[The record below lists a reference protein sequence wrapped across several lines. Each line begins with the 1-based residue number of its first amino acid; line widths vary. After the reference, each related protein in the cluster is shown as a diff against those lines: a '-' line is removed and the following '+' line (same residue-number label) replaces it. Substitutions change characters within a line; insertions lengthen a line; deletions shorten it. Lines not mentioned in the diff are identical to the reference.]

1 MDFNVYKYINNKYI
15 IDKWKHVKV
24 QLNSASGHEIN
35 SYGKV
40 TINMFID
47 NHSYAVDFILTRGF
61 KFDILLGSDF
71 IYKHKAVLDISRN
84 TMIINKKILCLR
96 PKNELKQCCIVEAT
110 SFQQIEPYSI
120 TYISVRSK
128 NNMNNTCIISPL
140 DNSEL
145 FKDQPGLNAPC
156 ITVKSNTSN
165 RYVMPIVNNT
175 GMRYVVRNKSK
186 IGFIEAVNSDDSIKC
201 VDEITYKNIENTNN
215 SHVSSVIEHNI
226 SNIIAIKS
234 QLTSANPK
242 KQNTLRHVA
251 SAKIT
256 NKLYLENNTDLNV
269 DNEVKGSRPYSSYDV
284 NNLITSQDTHSLQDH
299 TLTIG
304 DGATTTEQTKL
315 RKLLDTHAYLFVDD
329 NKFLTRTNI
338 MQAKLNTGDHL
349 PIKQRP
355 YKNPLAL
362 QTQLDEQLEEMLE
375 AGIISTSASP
385 WASPVV
391 VVPKKDG
398 TLRVCIDFRKFNQI
412 LVKDSFPLPR
422 VEDLFATLGKAKYFS
437 SLDLKSGYWQMELAP
452 EDRKKTAFCTRTQLL
467 EFNVLPFGVASA
479 PSLFQRMISLLLK
492 GIEGKYAVA
501 YLDDILIFSDSFE
514 AHLGHLDDVLR
525 RLRKASLSLNR
536 KKCHFVQ
543 SEISYLGHIISKDGI
558 APDPEKVRAI
568 QTMEPPTTVKGIR
581 SFLGTVGYYR
591 NFQPTFSAIA
601 RPLTRLTKK
610 NVHFSWSEEAQE
622 AFEVLKQKL
631 TEAPILAYPD
641 VTRPYTLYTDA
652 SDYAIGGILT
662 QDFDDGERVIQYVSH
677 QLTPNRMH
685 YPVIEKECFAIIYCL
700 QKLKQYLLGADVT
713 CYTDH
718 KPLKSL
724 FTAEMKNTRVQRWA
738 ILLDEYQVKIKY
750 RQGIHN
756 GRADMLSRLRI
767 KPTPEEL
774 EEDKAI
780 LAIEQELQK
789 IPVEVKVHEKLP
801 HYADISF
808 DDDIQ
813 LPKLQQDDAHG
824 KHIMK
829 QLKDKDDKTTN
840 DYVITDGLLYH
851 IAKLIR
857 FEPDPI
863 LQLVI
868 PNILKQVVL
877 EGFHAAV
884 GGGHVGLEKTYQK
897 IRSKYFWP
905 NCYKDVVEYVQ
916 QCEVCQRRGLRKLMA
931 ELQDS
936 EKPNGPMEYVRIDT
950 VGPFVTSNHGNNYLV
965 TMVDWYSSW
974 VEAYPAVNK
983 EAATIAKVIMERF
996 IPQHGCPSVLISDR
1010 GTEYVNSAIDLL
1022 STQLKI
1028 SRKVTT
1034 PYHPS
1039 GNGKTERC
1047 HRFLNDI
1054 LAKGLQDRSHDEWE
1068 DLVPGALFAMR
1079 TCVNDSTKYTPYM
1092 VVYGRDPVMP
1102 LDTLLTPRR
1111 RYYGEDYV
1119 PTALQRLHTA
1129 FIHVAENTR
1138 KAREDYQK
1146 HADNRAHQR
1155 KFEAGDPVFL
1165 HDPTVREGQMRKLCS
1180 PWMSHYRIVEMT
1192 GPVTAVIRC
1201 QRTGHYRTAHVNN
1214 LRYANIYGGWDN
1226 INENSLE
1233 FPEQNTR
1240 KLLKPQRKQPVRKS
1254 KMLPC
1259 VSNSRD
1265 YHSDSDTVIDSS
1277 DDDDDDGVS
1286 AKDAAPPSRGFTFNN
1301 NFPVSLEVAN
1311 QDDVGIQRIRTTTVS
1326 NRYNLRSRPGEVT
1339 TTPLD
1344 QDETIG
1350 NSSTDDLINSSANA
1364 SDMELEVDEDSTAYK
1379 KGSNRERSDSNL
1391 TIIYNPDDLMDE
1403 SEGSSKRKREQITVA
1418 SDDDSDDEASYA
1430 LPSKRTCARE
1440 LPLGIASTDSRLRVV
1455 DQATEQ
1461 SDEMLTEMSD
1471 RTPTGDI
1478 DCVDIDP
1485 EMNDISQDLSTI
1497 MHFTES
1503 DYETATE
1510 WDD

>member
-1 MDFNVYKYINNKYI
+1 MDFNVFKYIDQKHILNN
-15 IDKWKHVKV
+15 WKNTNVI
-24 QLNSASGHEIN
+24 LSSASGHGID
-35 SYGKV
+35 SYGLV
-40 TINMFID
+40 TINMFIEGQP
-47 NHSYAVDFILTRGF
+47 YAVDFILTRGF

-71 IYKHKAVLDISRN
+71 IYKHKAVLDFSKN
-84 TMIINKKILCLR
+84 TMVINKKIICLR
-96 PKNELKQCCIVEAT
+96 PKNELKQCCILKAA

-120 TYISVRSK
+120 SYIEVRSK
-128 NNMNNTCIISPL
+128 INFNGACVISPL

-145 FKDQPGLNAPC
+145 FKDQPGLNAPS
-156 ITVKSNTSN
+156 ITVNSSKNNS
-165 RYVMPIVNNT
+165 YVIPIVNNT
-175 GMRYVVRNKSK
+175 GMRYVVGHKSK
-186 IGFIEAVNSDDSIKC
+186 VGFIEPIDSDDNIKL
-201 VDEITYKNIENTNN
+201 VDEITYKNIESNTDIHMT
-215 SHVSSVIEHNI
+215 SQIEHNI
-226 SNIIAIKS
+226 ANIIAIKS
-234 QLTSANPK
+234 QLTSPHQK
-242 KQNTLRHVA
+242 KHTHSHDTIRTLTD
-251 SAKIT
+251 S
-256 NKLYLENNTDLNV
+256 KLNLDNNTHRDT
-269 DNEVKGSRPYSSYDV
+269 EVKNSRSRSSRTYDV
-284 NNLITSQDTHSLQDH
+284 DSLIVSQDTSDD
-299 TLTIG
+299 TVTIG
-304 DGATTTEQTKL
+304 EGITASEQQKL
-315 RKLLDTHAYLFVDD
+315 RELLDTHSYLFVDD
-329 NKFLTRTNI
+329 NKSLTRTNI
-338 MQAKLNTGDHL
+338 MQANLNTGDHL

-362 QTQLDEQLEEMLE
+362 QAQLDEQLEEMLE
-375 AGIISTSASP
+375 AGIISPSASP

-398 TLRVCIDFRKFNQI
+398 TLRVCIDFRKFNQV

-422 VEDLFATLGKAKYFS
+422 VEDLFATLGKAKFFS

-452 EDRKKTAFCTRTQLL
+452 EDREKTAFCTRTQLL

-479 PSLFQRMISLLLK
+479 PSLFQRMISMLLK

-591 NFQPTFSAIA
+591 NFQPNFSAIA

-631 TEAPILAYPD
+631 IEAPILAYPD
-641 VTRPYTLYTDA
+641 VTKPYTLYTDA

-774 EEDKAI
+774 AEDKAI
-780 LAIEQELQK
+780 LAIEQEPRK

-813 LPKLQQDDAHG
+813 LPKLQQDDAHC

-840 DYVITDGLLYH
+840 DYVIIDGLLYH

-916 QCEVCQRRGLRKLMA
+916 QCEVCQRRGLRKLRA

-936 EKPNGPMEYVRIDT
+936 EKPNGPMEYVGIDT

-974 VEAYPAVNK
+974 VEAYPVVNK

-996 IPQHGCPSVLISDR
+996 IPQHGCPRVLISDR

-1028 SRKVTT
+1028 KRKVTT

-1068 DLVPGALFAMR
+1068 DIVPGALFAMR

-1092 VVYGRDPVMP
+1092 VIYGRDPVMP

-1129 FIHVAENTR
+1129 FIHVAENTK

-1146 HADNRAHQR
+1146 HADNRARQR
-1155 KFEAGDPVFL
+1155 KFEVGDPVFL
-1165 HDPTVREGQMRKLCS
+1165 HDPTVREGQMRKFCS

-1226 INENSLE
+1226 INENNLE

-1259 VSNSRD
+1259 VNNARD
-1265 YHSDSDTVIDSS
+1265 YHSDSDTVIDGS
-1277 DDDDDDGVS
+1277 DDDDDDGAS

-1311 QDDVGIQRIRTTTVS
+1311 QDDVGKQRIRTTTIP

-1364 SDMELEVDEDSTAYK
+1364 SDMELDPDENYTACN
-1379 KGSNRERSDSNL
+1379 KGSNRERSDSNS
-1391 TIIYNPDDLMDE
+1391 TIIYDPDDLMDE
-1403 SEGSSKRKREQITVA
+1403 SEGSSKRKREQMTVA
-1418 SDDDSDDEASYA
+1418 SDDDSDDEASNA

-1440 LPLGIASTDSRLRVV
+1440 LPLGIASTNSRLCIV
-1455 DQATEQ
+1455 DQTTEQ
-1461 SDEMLTEMSD
+1461 SDEKLTEMSD

-1478 DCVDIDP
+1478 DCVDVDP
-1485 EMNDISQDLSTI
+1485 EMNDISQDQSTM

-1503 DYETATE
+1503 DYDTATD

>member
-1 MDFNVYKYINNKYI
+1 MDFNVYKYIDTEHILNN
-15 IDKWKHVKV
+15 WKNTNVI
-24 QLNSASGHEIN
+24 LSSASGHGID
-35 SYGKV
+35 SYGLV
-40 TINMFID
+40 TINMFIEGQP
-47 NHSYAVDFILTRGF
+47 YAVDFILTRGF

-71 IYKHKAVLDISRN
+71 IYKHKAVLDFSKN
-84 TMIINKKILCLR
+84 TMVINKKIICLR
-96 PKNELKQCCIVEAT
+96 PKNELNQCCILKAS

-120 TYISVRSK
+120 SYIEVRSK
-128 NNMNNTCIISPL
+128 INFNGTCVISPL
-140 DNSEL
+140 DNSTL
-145 FKDQPGLNAPC
+145 FKDQPGLNAPS
-156 ITVKSNTSN
+156 ITVNSNKNNS
-165 RYVMPIVNNT
+165 YVIPIVNNT
-175 GMRYVVRNKSK
+175 GMRYVVGNKSQV
-186 IGFIEAVNSDDSIKC
+186 GFIEPIDSDDSIKP
-201 VDEITYKNIENTNN
+201 VDEITYKNID
-215 SHVSSVIEHNI
+215 
-226 SNIIAIKS
+226 SNIDKHMTSQIELNIANIITIKS
-234 QLTSANPK
+234 QLTSLHQK
-242 KQNTLRHVA
+242 KHTH
-251 SAKIT
+251 
-256 NKLYLENNTDLNV
+256 
-269 DNEVKGSRPYSSYDV
+269 
-284 NNLITSQDTHSLQDH
+284 SQDTIRTVTASKLNLDNNSYGDTEVNGLRSRSSMTYDVDSLIVSQDTLDH
-299 TLTIG
+299 TVTIG
-304 DGATTTEQTKL
+304 DGVTASEQQKL
-315 RKLLDTHAYLFVDD
+315 RELLDNHSYLFVDD
-329 NKFLTRTNI
+329 NKSLTRTTI

-362 QTQLDEQLEEMLE
+362 QAQLDEQLEEMLE
-375 AGIISTSASP
+375 AGIISPSASP

-398 TLRVCIDFRKFNQI
+398 TLRVCIDFRQFNQV

-422 VEDLFATLGKAKYFS
+422 VEDLFATLGKAKFFS

-452 EDRKKTAFCTRTQLL
+452 EDREKTAFCTRTQLL

-514 AHLGHLDDVLR
+514 THLKHLDDVLR

-543 SEISYLGHIISKDGI
+543 PEISYLGHIISKDGI

-591 NFQPTFSAIA
+591 NFQPNFSAIA
-601 RPLTRLTKK
+601 RPLTKLTKK

-631 TEAPILAYPD
+631 IEAPILAYPD

-780 LAIEQELQK
+780 LAIEQEPQK

-801 HYADISF
+801 HYADVTF

-813 LPKLQQDDAHG
+813 LPKLQQEDAHC
-824 KHIMK
+824 KHITK

-840 DYVITDGLLYH
+840 DYVIIDRLLYH

-868 PNILKQVVL
+868 PNVLKQVVL
-877 EGFHAAV
+877 EAFHAAI

-916 QCEVCQRRGLRKLMA
+916 QCEVCQRRGLRKLRA

-936 EKPNGPMEYVRIDT
+936 EKPNGPMEYVGIDT
-950 VGPFVTSNHGNNYLV
+950 VGPFVTSKNGNNYLV

-974 VEAYPAVNK
+974 VEAYPVVNK

-996 IPQHGCPSVLISDR
+996 IPQHGCPNVLISDR

-1022 STQLKI
+1022 STQMKI
-1028 SRKVTT
+1028 KRKVTT

-1092 VVYGRDPVMP
+1092 LVYGRDPVMP

-1119 PTALQRLHTA
+1119 PKTLQRLHTA

-1146 HADNRAHQR
+1146 HADNRAQQR

-1192 GPVTAVIRC
+1192 GPVTAIIRC

-1226 INENSLE
+1226 INGNDLE

-1240 KLLKPQRKQPVRKS
+1240 KLLKPQRKQPARKS
-1254 KMLPC
+1254 KMMPC
-1259 VSNSRD
+1259 VGDLRD

-1277 DDDDDDGVS
+1277 DDDDEAS
-1286 AKDAAPPSRGFTFNN
+1286 ATGAASPSRGFSFNHN
-1301 NFPVSLEVAN
+1301 IPVSHDVAN
-1311 QDDVGIQRIRTTTVS
+1311 HDDVGQQRERTTTVT

-1339 TTPLD
+1339 TSPLD
-1344 QDETIG
+1344 QDETIDH
-1350 NSSTDDLINSSANA
+1350 STVDELRNSSADA
-1364 SDMELEVDEDSTAYK
+1364 SDMELEADEGSTSCK
-1379 KGSNRERSDSNL
+1379 NGSNRERSDSNS
-1391 TIIYNPDDLMDE
+1391 TIIYDPDDLMDE
-1403 SEGSSKRKREQITVA
+1403 SEGSNKRKREQMTVA
-1418 SDDDSDDEASYA
+1418 SDEDNDDEVSNA

-1440 LPLGIASTDSRLRVV
+1440 LPLGIASTDSRLHEVHV
-1455 DQATEQ
+1455 DKTTE
-1461 SDEMLTEMSD
+1461 ERNENLTDKSGKTKPD
-1471 RTPTGDI
+1471 DI
-1478 DCVDIDP
+1478 NCVDLDF
-1485 EMNDISQDLSTI
+1485 ETTEISQGHPTKL
-1497 MHFTES
+1497 FCTES
-1503 DYETATE
+1503 DYDTATDWE
-1510 WDD
+1510 D